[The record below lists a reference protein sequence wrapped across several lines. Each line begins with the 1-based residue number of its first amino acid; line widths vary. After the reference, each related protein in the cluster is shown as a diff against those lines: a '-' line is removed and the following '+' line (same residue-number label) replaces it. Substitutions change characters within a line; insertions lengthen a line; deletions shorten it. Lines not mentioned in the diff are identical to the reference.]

1 MRRKLVSLALVTCM
15 SATALAGCGGSKP
28 AETQAAKSEAKAE
41 EAAPAGDAAAAGEEV
56 TLKFTYKQSASND
69 PLERW
74 LNEKQVIEA
83 FEAEHP
89 GVHVELAPISSSEGD
104 YATLL
109 ALQLS
114 SAATAPDIFM
124 EDTYMTATDAAAGY
138 LACLDDYLANW
149 ADWDHYLEGA
159 KTAVKGT
166 DGKSYGMPI
175 STDSRGI
182 YYNKEIFTNAGI
194 EVPWQP
200 KTWADIID
208 AGKKVV
214 ASGQDVEP
222 FYLIVGAAN
231 GEAVS
236 MQTFEMLLYGT
247 GDEMYE
253 DGKWLVNSQS
263 LLDTFTFIDDVYN
276 NEEIGVSI
284 DIALATDANDQIMKG
299 ISENKAAMFLTT
311 CTDSGKW
318 ASTGAFP
325 VENAADK
332 IGFVAMP
339 TQNGGDPAT
348 VTMCGGW
355 SWAISEYCENK
366 DLAFEFLAF
375 CGNQENATYRSL
387 YDGRMS
393 PRDDSVEIEEYSN
406 RLFSQEM
413 TDFMANAYVRPKSE
427 AYAMV
432 TTQIQSLVEEV
443 ATDSLSPE
451 DAVAEYAKRIIN
463 IVGEENTFTK

>member
-1 MRRKLVSLALVTCM
+1 MRKKLVSLALVSCM
-15 SATALAGCGGSKP
+15 TATALAGCGGSKP
-28 AETQAAKSEAKAE
+28 AETEAAKAE
-41 EAAPAGDAAAAGEEV
+41 AAAPAGEAAEAAGEEV

-89 GVHVELAPISSSEGD
+89 GVNVELAPISSSEGD

-149 ADWDHYLEGA
+149 DDWSHYLEGA

-166 DGKSYGMPI
+166 DGKSYGVPI

-182 YYNKEIFTNAGI
+182 YYNKEIFANAGI

-253 DGKWLVNSQS
+253 DGKWLINSQS

-276 NEEIGVSI
+276 NEQIGVSI

-299 ISENKAAMFLTT
+299 ISENTAAMFLTT

-325 VENAADK
+325 VENAEEK

-406 RLFSQEM
+406 RLFSDEM
-413 TDFMANAYVRPKSE
+413 TAFMANAYVRPKSE

-451 DAVAEYAKRIIN
+451 DAVSEYAKRIIN

>member
-1 MRRKLVSLALVTCM
+1 MKRKLVSLALVTCL
-15 SATALAGCGGSKP
+15 SATALVGCGGNKE
-28 AETQAAKSEAKAE
+28 AESSTNADNTASEAG
-41 EAAPAGDAAAAGEEV
+41 GDI

-69 PLERW
+69 PLEKW
-74 LNEKQVIEA
+74 LTEKQIIET

-124 EDTYMTATDAAAGY
+124 EDTYMTATDAEAGY
-138 LACLDDYLANW
+138 LACLDDYLA
-149 ADWDHYLEGA
+149 DWSDWEHYLDGA
-159 KTAVKGT
+159 KTAVTGT
-166 DGKSYGMPI
+166 DGKYYGMPI

-182 YYNKEIFTNAGI
+182 YYNKEIFANAGI

-200 KTWADIID
+200 NTWADIIS

-214 ASGQDVEP
+214 ESGQDVEP

-253 DGKWLVNSQS
+253 DGKWLINSQS

-276 NEEIGVSI
+276 KEDIGVSI

-299 ISENKAAMFLTT
+299 ISENTAAMFLTT

-332 IGFVAMP
+332 IGFAAMP

-355 SWAISEYCENK
+355 SWAISDYCANK

-393 PRDDSVEIEEYSN
+393 PRDDSAEIEEYSS
-406 RLFSQEM
+406 RLFSKEM

-443 ATDSLSPE
+443 ATGSLSPE